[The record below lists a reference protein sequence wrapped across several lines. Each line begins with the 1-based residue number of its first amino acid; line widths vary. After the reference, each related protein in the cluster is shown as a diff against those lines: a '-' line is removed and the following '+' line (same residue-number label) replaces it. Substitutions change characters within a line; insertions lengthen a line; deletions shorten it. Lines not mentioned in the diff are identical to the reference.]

1 MKIKNKARFVVGIF
15 DILISIMGLA
25 ILIIHHRTRGFSL
38 LGFCFACGIF
48 NILNS
53 IETKTQRQKRKE
65 ELQVMAKMLGWDKED
80 GDVK

>member
-1 MKIKNKARFVVGIF
+1 MKIKDKVRFVVGIF
-15 DILISIMGLA
+15 DILISIIGLV

-38 LGFCFACGIF
+38 LGFCFGLGIY
-48 NILNS
+48 NIFYS